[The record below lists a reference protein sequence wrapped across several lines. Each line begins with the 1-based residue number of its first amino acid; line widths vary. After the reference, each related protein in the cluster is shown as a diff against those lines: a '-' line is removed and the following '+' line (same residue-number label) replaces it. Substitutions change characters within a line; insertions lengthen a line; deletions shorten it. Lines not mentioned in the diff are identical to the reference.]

1 MQIGHLVHSLAL
13 AVVSSVLV
21 APVAAAAPAPN
32 GTVAPVA
39 SRADR
44 DADALAVATDLVAAE
59 EPELHLSRFDEVQA
73 QDVLRSGDLRFVPFE
88 RTYRGLPVVGGDFV
102 VVVDGAGGVAHVSV
116 AQTDEVDLADT
127 TPTVAAPLAR
137 SKSA

>member
-1 MQIGHLVHSLAL
+1 MIGRLVHSLAL

-44 DADALAVATDLVAAE
+44 DADALAVATDLVATE
-59 EPELHLSRFDEVQA
+59 EPELHLSRFDEVLSWTA
-73 QDVLRSGDLRFVPFE
+73 RENEMHRPSWFVDDVAVTPSP
-88 RTYRGLPVVGGDFV
+88 LP
-102 VVVDGAGGVAHVSV
+102 
-116 AQTDEVDLADT
+116 
-127 TPTVAAPLAR
+127 
-137 SKSA
+137 